1 MSTAPT
7 LCSLNSRVLMLQ
19 VYACVAL
26 YAAIFAICS
35 CIKVQVYGLH
45 TDPDVVNIVVPRSWF
60 QIRLFELKRRR
71 IQLDD
76 EKVKSLECLKFQSYV
91 QP

>member
-1 MSTAPT
+1 MVYT
-7 LCSLNSRVLMLQ
+7 LTLTSFLGLGFRVA
-19 VYACVAL
+19 Y
-26 YAAIFAICS
+26 
-35 CIKVQVYGLH
+35 
-45 TDPDVVNIVVPRSWF
+45 
-60 QIRLFELKRRR
+60 FELKRRR